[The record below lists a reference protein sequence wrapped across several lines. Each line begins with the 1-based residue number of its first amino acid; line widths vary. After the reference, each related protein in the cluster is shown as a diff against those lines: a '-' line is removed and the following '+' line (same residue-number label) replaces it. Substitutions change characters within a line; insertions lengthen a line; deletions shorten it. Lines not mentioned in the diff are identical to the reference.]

1 MPLYD
6 TRCSACQK
14 QEIRKLSFEQ
24 YEGVSSGTVAL
35 VCACGGTPDLV
46 FEPSAV
52 SFVLKDGEAGGWI
65 SKATKENKYRA
76 ARRQMMGRRE
86 RDHVSP
92 KRLVPNHKGQ
102 VTGSWAEAKE
112 AAYQSTY
119 QRVKKERGSLDA
131 ARVAAESAKTFDP
144 HIKRDAS
151 S

>member
-6 TRCSACQK
+6 TQCSTCQK

-24 YEGVSSGTVAL
+24 YEGVSSGTVVLA
-35 VCACGGTPDLV
+35 CACGGKPDLV

-76 ARRQMMGRRE
+76 ARRQIMGRRE
-86 RDHVSP
+86 RDHVTP
-92 KRLVPNHKGQ
+92 KRLVPNHNGQ
-102 VTGSWAEAKE
+102 VTGSWSEAKD

-119 QRVKKERGSLDA
+119 ARVNREHGARDA
-131 ARVAAESAKTFDP
+131 ARAAAASAKTFDP
-144 HIKRDAS
+144 HIKREAAS
-151 S
+151 